1 MRELKEIMS
10 LLYKD
15 LTQEEKNQ
23 LSFSIARQHENLK
36 NLYLGSVERSIKNLL
51 LVNAGGVV
59 TVLAYLFKLS
69 HSLTWSSKKLQPS

>member
-36 NLYLGSVERSIKNLL
+36 NLYLGSVE
-51 LVNAGGVV
+51 
-59 TVLAYLFKLS
+59 
-69 HSLTWSSKKLQPS
+69 